1 MVECAVHAR
10 VCRRIRMASRNVIS
24 TWIKKKTRRKLSS
37 ERRWERS
44 LLYLKQRKAK
54 FYVFLDL
61 LINSLISVNKY
72 KYHNLI
78 RIHQDAQ
85 EEGYYM
91 RPLEKGFWLVAEAF
105 PLTLTSG
112 YYLGQYIC
120 DDLTF
125 STRIF
130 EWSQEKVRATRKPGT
145 WTTSQS
151 VSISISLP
159 PVCCVTTR
167 TSMASQPS
175 NVS

>member
-1 MVECAVHAR
+1 
-10 VCRRIRMASRNVIS
+10 MASRNVIS

-44 LLYLKQRKAK
+44 LLYLNQRKAK

-91 RPLEKGFWLVAEAF
+91 RPLEKGF
-105 PLTLTSG
+105 
-112 YYLGQYIC
+112 
-120 DDLTF
+120 
-125 STRIF
+125 
-130 EWSQEKVRATRKPGT
+130 
-145 WTTSQS
+145 
-151 VSISISLP
+151 
-159 PVCCVTTR
+159 
-167 TSMASQPS
+167 
-175 NVS
+175 

>member
-1 MVECAVHAR
+1 
-10 VCRRIRMASRNVIS
+10 MASRNVIS

-72 KYHNLI
+72 TDQAGLHAAP
-78 RIHQDAQ
+78 RQSQWQCRRSGAS
-85 EEGYYM
+85 
-91 RPLEKGFWLVAEAF
+91 

-112 YYLGQYIC
+112 DYLGQYIW

-130 EWSQEKVRATRKPGT
+130 DWSQKKVRATRKPGT

-151 VSISISLP
+151 VSISTWTEQAGITGESGYGH
-159 PVCCVTTR
+159 CC
-167 TSMASQPS
+167 TSQRR
-175 NVS
+175 NNRCCCR